1 MKHIMDNVTATGW
14 VAKFKDARLQASGL
28 SVYQWH
34 EIVGRIEND
43 ERYGGKTTFGVAGFP
58 HMAYDID
65 GKPLHFGGTI
75 CIVAVARVVKEEPEL
90 SEEPEPAFKVRDW
103 VEFNPGNNPKQVEI
117 VQIDGDKLY
126 YNTMYAGKTIK
137 THIYASAITRKLDP
151 SEVVVRIGCLSGT
164 VAPGCSDTTIMI
176 VPIGYNGIGDVAIIP
191 VAMLDTPT
199 RELVE
204 SLLKAQEEK

>member
-75 CIVAVARVVKEEPEL
+75 CIVAVAKEVDEALAQGAGGTMTQTTVVADLQARIAEL
-90 SEEPEPAFKVRDW
+90 EQELK
-103 VEFNPGNNPKQVEI
+103 NQVELHNEWLGTYRI
-117 VQIDGDKLY
+117 
-126 YNTMYAGKTIK
+126 
-137 THIYASAITRKLDP
+137 KLDYI
-151 SEVVVRIGCLSGT
+151 EELERKIERL
-164 VAPGCSDTTIMI
+164 TT
-176 VPIGYNGIGDVAIIP
+176 
-191 VAMLDTPT
+191 
-199 RELVE
+199 
-204 SLLKAQEEK
+204 